1 MVVYVKN
8 ADGKNLMPCTS
19 AKARKLLKAQKA
31 TVVTYRPFCIQ
42 LSWQCEGQTQEV
54 ALGIDKGSSVTG
66 MLCTGKTQVLF
77 AADIHHRRDVKEK
90 MNDRRDRRKSRRSH
104 LWYRPAR
111 FLNRSSS
118 RRSGR
123 LPPSLRTNVEEVI
136 RVAKHIP
143 LPISSIVVADVQVD
157 IARLNDPTL
166 KGSRYQDPTRLD
178 ENLRIACL
186 MRDGYACQ
194 HCGRRNIRLE
204 THHIQ
209 FREHG
214 GKETL
219 TNLITLCEPCHDR
232 LHEGKLT
239 LKVSG
244 VSGHLDQIA
253 QRSMQGKAHLYATLN
268 QVAPVSTVF
277 GYETAAYRKY
287 RELPKSHINDALCIA
302 TLLTGEI
309 IAPPQS
315 NMYAINFRPRQTR
328 KQFHSL
334 PQKGKGRVR
343 YQVNEELN
351 GFHKGDLVLVKGQCV
366 KRINSIYS
374 NGYLAFPRM
383 KGEPNQARPSQCK
396 PLERVRTIVWEV
408 RFASDAQEV
417 S

>member
-19 AKARKLLKAQKA
+19 AKARQLLKA
-31 TVVTYRPFCIQ
+31 
-42 LSWQCEGQTQEV
+42 
-54 ALGIDKGSSVTG
+54 
-66 MLCTGKTQVLF
+66 QVLF
-77 AADIHHRRDVKEK
+77 AAHIHHRRDVKEK
-90 MNDRRDRRKSRRSH
+90 LNDRRDRRKSRRSH

-111 FLNRSSS
+111 LLNRSSS

-123 LPPSLRTNVEEVI
+123 LPPSLRTNVEEVM

-143 LPISSIVVADVQVD
+143 LPISSIVVEAVQVA

-178 ENLRIACL
+178 EHLRIACL

-194 HCGRRNIRLE
+194 HCGRRNIRLG

-209 FREHG
+209 FRAHG

-244 VSGHLDQIA
+244 VSGHLDQMA
-253 QRSMQGKAHLYATLN
+253 QRSMQGKAHLYATLK
-268 QVAPVSTVF
+268 QVAPVSTVC
-277 GYETAAYRKY
+277 GYETAAYGNY
-287 RELPKSHINDALCIA
+287 RELPKAHINDAFCIA
-302 TLLTGEI
+302 TLLTGEV

-315 NMYAINFRPRQTR
+315 NVYAINFRPRHTR

-343 YQVNEELN
+343 YQVNAALN
-351 GFHKGDLVLVKGQCV
+351 GFHKGELVLVT
-366 KRINSIYS
+366 RSIINS
-374 NGYLAFPRM
+374 
-383 KGEPNQARPSQCK
+383 
-396 PLERVRTIVWEV
+396 LEILRTIIILLPCLSLKLPYFDIW
-408 RFASDAQEV
+408 RNFHPHQTASPAQ
-417 S
+417 SNIYWRLSFPG

>member
-42 LSWQCEGQTQEV
+42 LSWQCEGQTQEG

-66 MLCTGKTQVLF
+66 MISTGKAQVLF

-143 LPISSIVVADVQVD
+143 LPISSIVVEDVQVD

-178 ENLRIACL
+178 ENLRIA
-186 MRDGYACQ
+186 
-194 HCGRRNIRLE
+194 
-204 THHIQ
+204 
-209 FREHG
+209 
-214 GKETL
+214 
-219 TNLITLCEPCHDR
+219 
-232 LHEGKLT
+232 
-239 LKVSG
+239 
-244 VSGHLDQIA
+244 
-253 QRSMQGKAHLYATLN
+253 
-268 QVAPVSTVF
+268 
-277 GYETAAYRKY
+277 
-287 RELPKSHINDALCIA
+287 

-315 NMYAINFRPRQTR
+315 NVYVINFRSRQTR

-334 PQKGKGRVR
+334 PRKGKGRVR

-374 NGYLAFPRM
+374 NGYLAFPRI
-383 KGEPNQARPSQCK
+383 KGEPDSARPSQCK
-396 PLERVRTIVWEV
+396 LLERVRTILWEV
-408 RFASDAQEV
+408 RFANDAQEV

>member
-1 MVVYVKN
+1 
-8 ADGKNLMPCTS
+8 
-19 AKARKLLKAQKA
+19 
-31 TVVTYRPFCIQ
+31 
-42 LSWQCEGQTQEV
+42 
-54 ALGIDKGSSVTG
+54 
-66 MLCTGKTQVLF
+66 VLF
-77 AADIHHRRDVKEK
+77 AADIHHRQDVKEK
-90 MNDRRDRRKSRRSH
+90 MNDRRDRRKSRRSR

-111 FLNRSSS
+111 FQHRSSS

-123 LPPSLRTNVEEVI
+123 LPPSLLTNVEEVI

-143 LPISSIVVADVQVD
+143 LPISSIAVEDVQVD

-194 HCGRRNIRLE
+194 HCGRRNVRLE
-204 THHIQ
+204 AHHIQ

-214 GKETL
+214 GKDTL

-239 LKVSG
+239 LKASG
-244 VSGHLDQIA
+244 VSGHLDQMA
-253 QRSMQGKAHLYATLN
+253 QRSMQGKAHLSATVN
-268 QVAPVSTVF
+268 QLAPVSTVF

-302 TLLTGEI
+302 TLLTGNI

-315 NMYAINFRPRQTR
+315 NVYAISFRPRQTR

-343 YQVNEELN
+343 YQVNEELD
-351 GFHKGDLVLVKGQCV
+351 GLHKGDLVLVKGQFV

-374 NGYLAFPRM
+374 NGYLAFPRI

-396 PLERVRTIVWEV
+396 LLERVRTILWEV
-408 RFASDAQEV
+408 
-417 S
+417 

>member
-1 MVVYVKN
+1 
-8 ADGKNLMPCTS
+8 
-19 AKARKLLKAQKA
+19 
-31 TVVTYRPFCIQ
+31 
-42 LSWQCEGQTQEV
+42 
-54 ALGIDKGSSVTG
+54 
-66 MLCTGKTQVLF
+66 
-77 AADIHHRRDVKEK
+77 
-90 MNDRRDRRKSRRSH
+90 
-104 LWYRPAR
+104 
-111 FLNRSSS
+111 
-118 RRSGR
+118 
-123 LPPSLRTNVEEVI
+123 VI

-143 LPISSIVVADVQVD
+143 LPISTIVVEDVQVD

-315 NMYAINFRPRQTR
+315 NVYAINFRPRQTR

-334 PQKGKGRVR
+334 PEKGKGRVR

-374 NGYLAFPRM
+374 NGYLAFPRI
-383 KGEPNQARPSQCK
+383 KGEPNQTRPSQCK
-396 PLERVRTIVWEV
+396 LLERASMHPKADA
-408 RFASDAQEV
+408 RFLLRMRKMEYKPLSQTRKARR
-417 S
+417 